1 MKLLERLRSSSSD
14 RWSPRKQGK
23 GHDKEDQPPATPN
36 TQMPLPSS
44 TSSGATRQQ
53 QQQHVP
59 SPLRRLSVPPP
70 PLPSLFAPGQKSD
83 ILNRKDLQEVRI
95 DFDCQSIPF
104 SLPPYGSIQVLMC
117 AFSSIKKHSWT
128 RRCQPCTGVIAGICS
143 FRK

>member
-36 TQMPLPSS
+36 TQMPLLSS
-44 TSSGATRQQ
+44 TSSGATRQ

-95 DFDCQSIPF
+95 DRLSIHP
-104 SLPPYGSIQVLMC
+104 L
-117 AFSSIKKHSWT
+117 FSSSSRLNPGAHACFFIYQKTQLDSLLPAMFRGYSWDLLF
-128 RRCQPCTGVIAGICS
+128 S
-143 FRK
+143 